1 MEEATFRDPDGI
13 DVFYRRWL
21 PDGEPVLAVLVA
33 HGMSEHSGRYA
44 RLAAALTARGYAVYA
59 PDHRGHGRTAAATG
73 VGRTGP
79 SGIAGALGDIGQLRR
94 IVAADLADPHVVL
107 LGHSMGALLAQAYAE
122 RDGDGL
128 AGLVLSGSP
137 GRDEALAELAD
148 GARALVDAGMG
159 DDPVAALATFNAP
172 FEPARTPFD
181 WLSRDET
188 EVDAYLADP
197 LCGEQHPMTYGFV
210 ADLLSVTAAAME
222 PAGIALLP
230 ASTPIL
236 LLTGG
241 ADPVSNGGANV
252 RALEAVLRDAGLT
265 VDARYYPDARHEIFN
280 ETNRDEVVTDLLQW
294 LDQVAR
300 SRSAHPHPRV
310 AAERETSAPAD
321 GGG

>member
-210 ADLLSVTAAAME
+210 ADLL
-222 PAGIALLP
+222 
-230 ASTPIL
+230 
-236 LLTGG
+236 LTGG